1 MRAAPRRLS
10 WMLVPLLTSCAASA
24 AWGLQVPTRIVSL
37 APSNT
42 EIVYALGAGADL
54 VADTTSGNYPPAA
67 ASLPKVGGYGSVS
80 IERIVSLRPDLVLAG
95 ALDEAATVPALRN
108 LGLKVLV
115 VDPHDLAG
123 IYSSIEEIGKSL
135 GRESEARSLVA
146 RIKGEV
152 AAVVEKVS
160 GLPRPRV
167 YWELSS
173 DLWTAG
179 PGSFIDQLIRLAG
192 GTNIASGAR
201 RPWLQLS
208 DETVI
213 AENPQ
218 VIFLAEGGPG
228 IFAHSVAS
236 RPGWADLAAVRDHR
250 VVVVKD
256 LDLVSRPGPR
266 VGEALR
272 YIARELHPRAFK

>member
-1 MRAAPRRLS
+1 M
-10 WMLVPLLTSCAASA
+10 
-24 AWGLQVPTRIVSL
+24 GLQAATRIVSL

-54 VADTTSGNYPPAA
+54 VADTTSGTYPPQAA
-67 ASLPKVGGYGSVS
+67 ALPKVGGFGSVS
-80 IERIVSLRPDLVLAG
+80 IERIVSFRPDLVLAG
-95 ALDEAATVPALRN
+95 PLDEATTVPALRN

-115 VDPHDLAG
+115 IDPHDLAG
-123 IYSSIEEIGKSL
+123 IYASITEIGRAV
-135 GRESEARSLVA
+135 GREAEAATLVA
-146 RIKGEV
+146 TIERQV
-152 AAVVEKVS
+152 ASVVEQVR

-167 YWELSS
+167 YWELSG

-192 GTNIASGAR
+192 GTNIAESAR

-208 DETVI
+208 DEAII

-218 VIFLAEGGPG
+218 VIFLADGGPG
-228 IFAHSVAS
+228 ITSESVAT
-236 RPGWADLAAVRDHR
+236 RPGWSNLAAVRAHR
-250 VVVVKD
+250 VIVVKN

-272 YIARELHPRAFK
+272 YIAGVLHPRAFE